1 MRKLRHCVAHT
12 LTGRYIPK
20 KEQSILKFF
29 RILIIWSLLMAEAVA
44 QNVYFT
50 ARGEQNG
57 NPVIYRS
64 IENVPEGQN
73 ESDFPTLVSIYWPF
87 NENVNNGMPDQ
98 QTNEEQ
104 VLFEDAL
111 ETLDQNGMSHL
122 MLVVTGNGRKEWL
135 WYVKDADSWMAKLN
149 ELLIDHKVYPVE
161 ISISSEPSWSTYH
174 NFISGVKG
182 I

>member
-1 MRKLRHCVAHT
+1 
-12 LTGRYIPK
+12 
-20 KEQSILKFF
+20 
-29 RILIIWSLLMAEAVA
+29 MAEAVA
-44 QNVYFT
+44 QNMYFT

-64 IENVPEGQN
+64 MENVPEGQN

-122 MLVVTGNGRKEWL
+122 TARGYRGWPKRVVMVCQRCR
-135 WYVKDADSWMAKLN
+135 
-149 ELLIDHKVYPVE
+149 
-161 ISISSEPSWSTYH
+161 
-174 NFISGVKG
+174 
-182 I
+182 